1 MIGRRLALNGA
12 GAAAGLVLVALFAE
26 GWARNK
32 AEFRGSHKQRW
43 DHPRA
48 GRIYVPGSE
57 VRHTNMLDFWTVSR
71 VNRWGFLD
79 RDRPGPSP
87 GQPIPGPSCRVAVV
101 GDSFVEAMEVPV
113 SDKMQVRFE
122 EMARERLPT
131 LRVATAAYGRGGT
144 GQISQLG
151 FYDEFI
157 SKTAPHVVVLAFAH
171 NDFDDN
177 FISFQPAGNHVF
189 VRARQTDDGTV
200 ELRHPMPSRER
211 TPAPSPPPLVA
222 LASRI
227 ERVSYAF
234 AMLRA
239 KLWALSNPSPSPH
252 RPCATMSREHFG
264 DLPDPRSQP
273 PSPQELSQPCGEAVR
288 RTGLALD
295 LWKAHALRDDFVLV
309 ILAVHVMGTSGDV
322 RFETMSDLATA
333 REIPV
338 VDQHA
343 HVLRRNGRI
352 REAHWP
358 HDYHWTP
365 AGHQWA
371 AEALLEWLQ
380 QNQDVCAPGAK
391 GQ

>member
-171 NDFDDN
+171 NDFDDKDRK
-177 FISFQPAGNHVF
+177 S
-189 VRARQTDDGTV
+189 
-200 ELRHPMPSRER
+200 
-211 TPAPSPPPLVA
+211 
-222 LASRI
+222 
-227 ERVSYAF
+227 
-234 AMLRA
+234 
-239 KLWALSNPSPSPH
+239 
-252 RPCATMSREHFG
+252 
-264 DLPDPRSQP
+264 
-273 PSPQELSQPCGEAVR
+273 
-288 RTGLALD
+288 
-295 LWKAHALRDDFVLV
+295 
-309 ILAVHVMGTSGDV
+309 
-322 RFETMSDLATA
+322 
-333 REIPV
+333 V
-338 VDQHA
+338 V
-343 HVLRRNGRI
+343 
-352 REAHWP
+352 
-358 HDYHWTP
+358 
-365 AGHQWA
+365 
-371 AEALLEWLQ
+371 
-380 QNQDVCAPGAK
+380 
-391 GQ
+391 